1 MYQDLVKRWPS
12 RDFRVYI
19 WKPPAGPYCWNVS
32 ACVLLVRPLIS
43 LIRNR
48 PNDIHTHWESYRF
61 EVLHFW
67 KCLLL
72 SFRYTDLRHPIFF
85 ILFCSYELLCYRYH
99 EMQLRILTR
108 QGGVN
113 ACALARWTHS
123 AFRPAIF
130 CFLLEI
136 PIHFIFRLHPKYTKS
151 QRSKPPPRFPGA
163 GILLFAK
170 GAPFAQF
177 TKMSAKDGWA
187 MLLWTHSVF
196 RACGV
201 SCASFLLSATRCLI
215 EYVHVYTLHK
225 LPGVQPMVTVQCS
238 FAFWPG
244 RVV

>member
-1 MYQDLVKRWPS
+1 MI
-12 RDFRVYI
+12 YI
-19 WKPPAGPYCWNVS
+19 HTGKVTGSKYCTFVS
-32 ACVLLVRPLIS
+32 ACFYLSDIP
-43 LIRNR
+43 IR
-48 PNDIHTHWESYRF
+48 DIPYSF
-61 EVLHFW
+61 
-67 KCLLL
+67 LLL
-72 SFRYTDLRHPIFF
+72 RTLILPLSCNVVSHPDPAGWCNR
-85 ILFCSYELLCYRYH
+85 LCSG
-99 EMQLRILTR
+99 T
-108 QGGVN
+108 VD
-113 ACALARWTHS
+113 HS

-136 PIHFIFRLHPKYTKS
+136 LIHFIFRLHPKYTKS
-151 QRSKPPPRFPGA
+151 QHSKPPPRFPGA

-196 RACGV
+196 RAYGV
-201 SCASFLLSATRCLI
+201 SYASFLLSAAGCLI

>member
-1 MYQDLVKRWPS
+1 MYTFIPYTN
-12 RDFRVYI
+12 F
-19 WKPPAGPYCWNVS
+19 PAFSQWLPCNAASHSGP
-32 ACVLLVRPLIS
+32 
-43 LIRNR
+43 
-48 PNDIHTHWESYRF
+48 
-61 EVLHFW
+61 EVWCKHL
-67 KCLLL
+67 
-72 SFRYTDLRHPIFF
+72 
-85 ILFCSYELLCYRYH
+85 CSG
-99 EMQLRILTR
+99 T
-108 QGGVN
+108 
-113 ACALARWTHS
+113 ADHS

-201 SCASFLLSATRCLI
+201 SYASFLLSAAGCLI

-225 LPGVQPMVTVQCS
+225 LPGVQPMATSQCS

-244 RVV
+244 SVV

>member
-1 MYQDLVKRWPS
+1 MI
-12 RDFRVYI
+12 YI
-19 WKPPAGPYCWNVS
+19 HTGKVTGSKYCTFVS
-32 ACVLLVRPLIS
+32 ACFYLSDIP
-43 LIRNR
+43 IR
-48 PNDIHTHWESYRF
+48 DIPYSF
-61 EVLHFW
+61 
-67 KCLLL
+67 LLL
-72 SFRYTDLRHPIFF
+72 RTLILPLSCNVVSHPDPAGWCNR
-85 ILFCSYELLCYRYH
+85 LCSG
-99 EMQLRILTR
+99 T
-108 QGGVN
+108 VD
-113 ACALARWTHS
+113 HS

-136 PIHFIFRLHPKYTKS
+136 LIHFIFRLHPKYTKS

-201 SCASFLLSATRCLI
+201 SYASFLLSAAGCLI

-225 LPGVQPMVTVQCS
+225 LPGVQQWLPCNVVS
-238 FAFWPG
+238 HSG
-244 RVV
+244 RQVV

>member
-1 MYQDLVKRWPS
+1 M
-12 RDFRVYI
+12 
-19 WKPPAGPYCWNVS
+19 
-32 ACVLLVRPLIS
+32 ACV
-43 LIRNR
+43 
-48 PNDIHTHWESYRF
+48 
-61 EVLHFW
+61 
-67 KCLLL
+67 
-72 SFRYTDLRHPIFF
+72 
-85 ILFCSYELLCYRYH
+85 FCSLSTLNQRLLC
-99 EMQLRILTR
+99 
-108 QGGVN
+108 N
-113 ACALARWTHS
+113 AASHSGPEVWCKHLCSGTADHS